1 MAVLP
6 VRKIAT
12 AGILSALAIVL
23 GVTHLGFIP
32 WFSGASITVMHV
44 PVIIGAILEGPV
56 VGAFIGLL
64 FGLFS
69 LLQAA
74 IAPTGPVDTAFVNP
88 LISVL
93 PRLLIGPA
101 AWLGYRLVRGGAATT
116 PWRESAGVILAALV
130 GSAVNTALVL
140 SGLGVFGFFP
150 WPVIGAVA
158 LGNGPGEAAAAA
170 ILSLAIILAWKRVPL
185 SGGGSRLSREEE
197 RGA

>member
-12 AGILSALAIVL
+12 AGILSAVAIVL

-101 AWLGYRLVRGGAATT
+101 AWFGYRIVRSPAATT
-116 PWRESAGVILAALV
+116 PWRESAGVVLAALV
-130 GSAVNTALVL
+130 GSVVNSALVL
-140 SGLGVFGFFP
+140 TGLGVFGFFP
-150 WPVIGAVA
+150 WSVIAVVA
-158 LGNGPGEAAAAA
+158 LANGPGEAVMAA
-170 ILSLAIILAWKRVPL
+170 IISLAVIVAWKRVP
-185 SGGGSRLSREEE
+185 SGGSRLSRDEE

>member
-12 AGILSALAIVL
+12 AGILSAVAIVL
-23 GVTHLGFIP
+23 GITHLGFIP

-44 PVIIGAILEGPV
+44 PVIIGALLEGPL

-74 IAPTGPVDTAFVNP
+74 IAPTGPVDVAFVNP

-93 PRLLIGPA
+93 PRLLIGPV
-101 AWLGYRLVRGGAATT
+101 AWLVYRLVRGGAEQAT
-116 PWRESAGVILAALV
+116 PLRESAGIVASALA
-130 GSAVNTALVL
+130 GSLVNTSLVL

-150 WPVIGAVA
+150 WPVIAAVA
-158 LGNGPGEAAAAA
+158 LGNGPGEAAVAALIA
-170 ILSLAIILAWKRVPL
+170 LAIIVAWKRIPV
-185 SGGGSRLSREEE
+185 SGGRSRLSRDEE
-197 RGA
+197 R

>member
-12 AGILSALAIVL
+12 AGILSAVAIVL
-23 GVTHLGFIP
+23 GITHLGFIP

-44 PVIIGAILEGPV
+44 PVIIGALLEGPL

-74 IAPTGPVDTAFVNP
+74 IAPTGPVDVAFVNP

-93 PRLLIGPA
+93 PRLLIGPV
-101 AWLGYRLVRGGAATT
+101 AWLVYRLVRGGAEQAT
-116 PWRESAGVILAALV
+116 PLRESAGIVASALA
-130 GSAVNTALVL
+130 GSLVNTGLVL

-150 WPVIGAVA
+150 WPVIAAVA
-158 LGNGPGEAAAAA
+158 LGNGPGEAAVAALIA
-170 ILSLAIILAWKRVPL
+170 LAIIVAWKRIPV
-185 SGGGSRLSREEE
+185 SGGRSRLSRDEE
-197 RGA
+197 R